1 MCWDIPTPSDT
12 YRAGMGPAAK
22 FNENWGGE
30 NWMDRTGQQ
39 VLKGKNLEDL
49 KGWET
54 MYDTSWGGTSWMD
67 RLGLGQVD
75 DDDFTEDTTVTS
87 DNGTTT
93 IDDDIGFG
101 QGVVGGSSDPSLKR
115 RQRGSKNRLRKLMRK
130 YLKIPTGRSVPSVK
144 GVS

>member
-1 MCWDIPTPSDT
+1 MCTSDFGSFG
-12 YRAGMGPAAK
+12 AFKK

-54 MYDTSWGGTSWMD
+54 MYDTSWGGTSWRD

-75 DDDFTEDTTVTS
+75 DDDFTEETTVTPGAG
-87 DNGTTT
+87 NGNG
-93 IDDDIGFG
+93 DDDETGFG

-130 YLKIPTGRSVPSVK
+130 DLKIPTGRSVVSVR